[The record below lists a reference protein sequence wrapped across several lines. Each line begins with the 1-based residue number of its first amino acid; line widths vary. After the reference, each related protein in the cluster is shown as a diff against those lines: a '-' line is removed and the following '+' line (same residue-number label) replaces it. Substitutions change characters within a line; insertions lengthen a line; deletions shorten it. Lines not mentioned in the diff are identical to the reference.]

1 MTKLQTISDKNTK
14 SFKIKKLLVKK
25 LNKEQFK
32 KDNLIIVI
40 GGDGFM
46 LQTLKKNKNSK
57 KLFYGINSGNYG
69 FLMNK
74 FSSKNIIK
82 NLSKANMVSIYPLEM
97 IVKNKSNQA
106 RKSLAINE
114 VSILRQS
121 RQAASLSIKQ
131 GSRQIIKKLV
141 SDGVLVSTPAGSTA
155 YNLSVHGP
163 ILSLHSKKLSISPIS
178 AFRPRRWKGKIVND
192 KSKIIITNL
201 DPSKRPISAVADN
214 LEVRNAKSIT
224 VKTNN
229 KIKEFIF
236 QISNT
241 EKIYLSK
248 NSEDL
253 KFNEKILSVKLD
265 KKIIYK
271 ENIILQSLYKAATD
285 QNIPPNTI
293 IEFARI
299 YGFQVDFQRDIRKED
314 KFQIMYEVFIDE
326 NKKIIETGE
335 ILFANLKL
343 SGQDNS
349 LYYFDK
355 ENLEGHYDKNGK
367 SVQKALMKS
376 PINGAR
382 LSSSFG
388 MRKHP
393 IDGYNKMHRGTDF
406 AAPKGTPIMASGNG
420 IVKKA
425 GWCGGGGNC
434 VKIRHN
440 STYET
445 VYAHM
450 SKFAR
455 GIKNGVR
462 VKQGQTIGYVG
473 STGKSTGPHLHYEVI
488 VNGKK
493 VNSQKLKLPS
503 GKVLKGKNREYFET
517 AKIKLDVL
525 KSEKIIGLN

>member
-1 MTKLQTISDKNTK
+1 MLKTFTH
-14 SFKIKKLLVKK
+14 KIKKNFGIFSLVLL
-25 LNKEQFK
+25 
-32 KDNLIIVI
+32 
-40 GGDGFM
+40 
-46 LQTLKKNKNSK
+46 
-57 KLFYGINSGNYG
+57 
-69 FLMNK
+69 
-74 FSSKNIIK
+74 
-82 NLSKANMVSIYPLEM
+82 
-97 IVKNKSNQA
+97 
-106 RKSLAINE
+106 
-114 VSILRQS
+114 
-121 RQAASLSIKQ
+121 
-131 GSRQIIKKLV
+131 
-141 SDGVLVSTPAGSTA
+141 
-155 YNLSVHGP
+155 
-163 ILSLHSKKLSISPIS
+163 
-178 AFRPRRWKGKIVND
+178 
-192 KSKIIITNL
+192 IIITALSTTFFNHKKDIKNQNFENFVDNIYL
-201 DPSKRPISAVADN
+201 KKTLNYLINN
-214 LEVRNAKSIT
+214 LEPKYKKISHKVKSGETFDKILDDYSIDKKEIILIKKNLIKKFNINKLNT
-224 VKTNN
+224 KQSIEFKIDQTNN

-241 EKIYLSK
+241 EKIYLK
-248 NSEDL
+248 RNIDDDNFDQEVL
-253 KFNEKILSVKLD
+253 NVKLD

-271 ENIILQSLYKAATD
+271 ENIILQSLYKSATD
-285 QNIPPNTI
+285 QNIPANTI

-299 YGFQVDFQRDIRKED
+299 YGFQVDFQRDIRKQD
-314 KFQIMYEVFIDE
+314 KFQIMYEVFLDQ

-335 ILFANLKL
+335 ILYANLKL

-349 LYYFDK
+349 LYYFDN
-355 ENLEGHYDKNGK
+355 EESEGHYDKNGK
-367 SVQKALMKS
+367 SVQKALMKT

-393 IDGYNKMHRGTDF
+393 IDGFNKMHRGTDF
-406 AAPKGTPIMASGNG
+406 AAPMGTPIMASGNG

-440 STYET
+440 SIYQT

-503 GKVLKGKNREYFET
+503 GKILKGKERKIFET
-517 AKIKLDVL
+517 NKIKLDVL
-525 KSEKIIGLN
+525 KSEKILGIN

>member
-1 MTKLQTISDKNTK
+1 MLKTFTH
-14 SFKIKKLLVKK
+14 KIKKNFGIFSLVLL
-25 LNKEQFK
+25 
-32 KDNLIIVI
+32 
-40 GGDGFM
+40 
-46 LQTLKKNKNSK
+46 
-57 KLFYGINSGNYG
+57 
-69 FLMNK
+69 
-74 FSSKNIIK
+74 
-82 NLSKANMVSIYPLEM
+82 
-97 IVKNKSNQA
+97 
-106 RKSLAINE
+106 
-114 VSILRQS
+114 
-121 RQAASLSIKQ
+121 
-131 GSRQIIKKLV
+131 
-141 SDGVLVSTPAGSTA
+141 
-155 YNLSVHGP
+155 
-163 ILSLHSKKLSISPIS
+163 
-178 AFRPRRWKGKIVND
+178 
-192 KSKIIITNL
+192 IIITALSTTFFNHKKNIKNQNFENFVDNIYL
-201 DPSKRPISAVADN
+201 KKTLNYLINN
-214 LEVRNAKSIT
+214 LEPKYKKISHKVKSGETFDKILEDYSIDKKEIILIKKNLIKKFNINNLNT
-224 VKTNN
+224 KQSIEFKIDQTNN
-229 KIKEFIF
+229 KIKEFVF

-241 EKIYLSK
+241 EKIYLK
-248 NSEDL
+248 RNIDDDNFDQEV
-253 KFNEKILSVKLD
+253 LSVKLD
-265 KKIIYK
+265 KKILYK
-271 ENIILQSLYKAATD
+271 ENIILQSLYKSATD
-285 QNIPPNTI
+285 QNIPANTI

-299 YGFQVDFQRDIRKED
+299 YGFQVDFQRDIRKQD
-314 KFQIMYEVFIDE
+314 KFQIMYEVFLDK

-349 LYYFDK
+349 LYYFDN
-355 ENLEGHYDKNGK
+355 EGSEGHYDKNGK
-367 SVQKALMKS
+367 SVQKALMKT

-393 IDGYNKMHRGTDF
+393 IDGFNKMHRGTDF
-406 AAPKGTPIMASGNG
+406 AAPMGTPIMASGNG

-440 STYET
+440 SIYQT

-503 GKVLKGKNREYFET
+503 GKILKGKERKIFET
-517 AKIKLDVL
+517 NKIKLDVL
-525 KSEKIIGLN
+525 KSEKILGIN